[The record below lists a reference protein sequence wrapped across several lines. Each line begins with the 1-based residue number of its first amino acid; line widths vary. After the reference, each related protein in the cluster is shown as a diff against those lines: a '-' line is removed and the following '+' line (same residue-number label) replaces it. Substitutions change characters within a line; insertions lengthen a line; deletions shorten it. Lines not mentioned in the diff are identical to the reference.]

1 MHRHFYFKSTVTKTY
16 KKLFQKPSVAEVAK
30 HEDKPQPQQESVPS
44 EQPSAPAPKMDF
56 GMSKPEDKDLYPTRG
71 N

>member
-1 MHRHFYFKSTVTKTY
+1 
-16 KKLFQKPSVAEVAK
+16 VAK
-30 HEDKPQPQQESVPS
+30 PEDKPQKEQVPS
-44 EQPSAPAPKMDF
+44 GQSSAPAPKMDF